1 MVYCFST
8 CIDSIRT
15 IPLLQHDATRLEDID
30 TDMEDHAGDEW
41 RYACMSRPYRAQIED
56 KPAPRFL
63 HEASA
68 NEIFWPDGHDKHAS
82 TNRRI

>member
-15 IPLLQHDATRLEDID
+15 IPLLQHDANRLEDVD
-30 TDMEDHAGDEW
+30 TDMEDHAGDDW

-63 HEASA
+63 HEATM
-68 NEIFWPDGHDKHAS
+68 NELMFPNGVGKSIS
-82 TNRRI
+82 SNRRI